1 MDLNKDNM
9 TTVEKLLNWLSKNH
23 YYINNDLLD
32 KVEELKELETE
43 NLIEAYR
50 GGRTDQQS
58 AKDGKFYSRMAK
70 DYVNE
75 NFKNK

>member
-1 MDLNKDNM
+1 MKQ
-9 TTVEKLLNWLSKNH
+9 TAVEKLLNWLSENH
-23 YYINNDLLD
+23 YYVNNDLLE

-50 GGRTDQQS
+50 DGRTDQQS
-58 AKDGKFYSRMAK
+58 EKNSRFYNRMGK

-75 NFKNK
+75 TFKTI

>member
-1 MDLNKDNM
+1 MA
-9 TTVEKLLNWLSKNH
+9 TVEKLLNWLSENH

-50 GGRTDQQS
+50 DGRTDQQS
-58 AKDGKFYSRMAK
+58 AKDSRFYSRMAK

-75 NFKNK
+75 NFKTK

>member
-1 MDLNKDNM
+1 M
-9 TTVEKLLNWLSKNH
+9 TIAEILLQWLIKNH
-23 YYINNDLLD
+23 YYINNDLLK

-50 GGRTDQQS
+50 DGRTDQQS
-58 AKDGKFYSRMAK
+58 AKNSRFYNRMAK

-75 NFKNK
+75 KFKSI

>member
-1 MDLNKDNM
+1 M
-9 TTVEKLLNWLSKNH
+9 TAVEKLLNWLSENH
-23 YYINNDLLD
+23 YYVNNDLLE

-50 GGRTDQQS
+50 DGRTDQQS
-58 AKDGKFYSRMAK
+58 EKNSRFYNRLAK

-75 NFKNK
+75 NFKLK

>member
-1 MDLNKDNM
+1 M
-9 TTVEKLLNWLSKNH
+9 TAVEKLLNWLSENH
-23 YYINNDLLD
+23 YYVNNDLLE

-50 GGRTDQQS
+50 DGRTDQQS
-58 AKDGKFYSRMAK
+58 AKNSRFYNRLAK

-75 NFKNK
+75 NFKLK

>member
-1 MDLNKDNM
+1 M
-9 TTVEKLLNWLSKNH
+9 TIAQTLLDWLCKNH
-23 YYINNDLLD
+23 YYVNNDLLE
-32 KVEELKELETE
+32 KVEELKELEIE

-58 AKDGKFYSRMAK
+58 KKNSRFYNRLAK

-75 NFKNK
+75 TFKTK

>member
-1 MDLNKDNM
+1 M
-9 TTVEKLLNWLSKNH
+9 TAVEKLLNWLSENH
-23 YYINNDLLD
+23 YYVNNDLLE

-50 GGRTDQQS
+50 DGRTDQQS
-58 AKDGKFYSRMAK
+58 EKNSRFYNRLAK

-75 NFKNK
+75 TFKSK

>member
-1 MDLNKDNM
+1 MKQ
-9 TTVEKLLNWLSKNH
+9 TAVEKLLNWLSENH
-23 YYINNDLLD
+23 YYVNNDLLE

-50 GGRTDQQS
+50 DGRTDQQS
-58 AKDGKFYSRMAK
+58 EKNSRFYNRLAK

-75 NFKNK
+75 TFKLK

>member
-1 MDLNKDNM
+1 M
-9 TTVEKLLNWLSKNH
+9 TIAQTLLDWLCKNH
-23 YYINNDLLD
+23 YYVNNDLLE

-50 GGRTDQQS
+50 DGRTDQQS
-58 AKDGKFYSRMAK
+58 EKNSRFYNRLAK

-75 NFKNK
+75 TFKLK

>member
-1 MDLNKDNM
+1 M
-9 TTVEKLLNWLSKNH
+9 TTVEKLLNWLSENH

-50 GGRTDQQS
+50 DGRTDQQS
-58 AKDGKFYSRMAK
+58 AKDGRFYSRMAK

-75 NFKNK
+75 TFKTK